1 MPWKI
6 VEAVPVKFERI
17 AIVNRGEPA
26 MRLINA
32 VRDHNLE
39 FGSDLRTIALFT
51 DADRDAMFVREADEA
66 FELGPA
72 VYVDGDGKRRV
83 GYLDYVRLE
92 QALVATAADAAWA
105 GWGFVAE
112 HPEYTDLCRDLGVI
126 FLGPSGD
133 VMRRLGDKIAS
144 KRLAEEADVPVVPWS
159 GGAIASVDAA
169 HSAAVQIGYPL
180 MIKATAGGGGRGI
193 RRVDDPAGLEQA
205 FRAAT
210 SEALTAF
217 GNGDVFMEKLVA
229 GARHVE
235 VQIIGD
241 GAGTVWALGVRDC
254 SVQRHNQKIIEEA
267 PSPALTA
274 DQHAEIIEAA
284 ARIGRAAAY
293 TNVGTV
299 EFLFDPESQQYWFM
313 EVNARLQVEHP
324 ITELTTGV
332 DLVKLQLHVAGG
344 GMLEGEAPPTVGH
357 AIEVRLNA
365 EDPDAAFA
373 PAPGKLQL
381 LRFPNGPGIRID
393 TGVEEGDTVAPEF
406 DSMIAKIMAHGRNR
420 AEALSRLRRALSQTS
435 VVLEDGTTNKAFL
448 QQLLASPEFAIGAVD
463 IGWVDGLV
471 ADPERH
477 TSEHADIAIVA
488 AAIAAYDEETQLER
502 DRFRAAAARGRPEV
516 DDGIG
521 HSPELGYL
529 GNVYDTEV
537 RALGTDWY
545 EVEIDGETISVVSEE
560 AGPYVRRLICGGVSH
575 RVLSVVQGMTHLV
588 EVGGIQHRIT
598 HDEGGVIRAPAPSVV
613 VSLSVREGDEVAPGD
628 RLAVIEA
635 MKMETTIAAPFAGR
649 IREVVVRENV
659 QVPTGAALL
668 VIDPLEDAEVT
679 LARDRVDFTR
689 LSAGVDAEVVH
700 ESCVHHLERVRQML
714 LGYDVDPEDLA
725 AAHSVGGRQC
735 GEPFGEAERR
745 LLEDEILAIFADI
758 VSLFRRDPVDEE
770 FAELSR
776 RSTEEYLFSYLR
788 VLGSRSVELPDW
800 FTRRLVRTLE
810 HYGCS
815 DTTPPGELQ
824 DPLFRIAKSH
834 DRMERQL
841 VPVLRLLDHRL
852 ETPSSAIDGSFRGLL
867 DRILVETRDRFPA
880 VRDLA
885 REVHYRTFDQ
895 PFLDEIK
902 HGAYAEAERRLDLLA
917 ADPDGPERAEHILA
931 LLECPQSLTTFLSG
945 RFAGAS
951 EAMQQILVEVMT
963 RRYYRI
969 RRLDNMRSMGR
980 DGFGFAAAEYDYEG
994 KRIHVLSTH
1003 VEYDELTA
1011 GATVMSRL
1019 LAPVDP
1025 EYDIVA
1031 DFYVWRPV
1039 QRGSVEE
1046 TRDEVQAVLDET
1058 LGSQNLRRI
1067 VVAVSSPQSGTG
1079 IGGVL
1084 HFTFRPDGNGR
1095 YREETVY
1102 RDLHPMMGKRLELWR
1117 LQNFDVRRLPTL
1129 ADIYLFQGAAHE
1141 APDDERLFAL
1151 AEVRDLTPILDENGN
1166 VERLPDFERMYH
1178 DVLGAIR
1185 RIQAHR
1191 PARKRFQ
1198 WNRVVLHIWPVLELS
1213 PDEMSAIVDRLSPE
1227 TEGLGLEKVV
1237 VNTRVRVPG
1246 SGDVRPAVFEI
1257 SNPTG
1262 RAVTLRMRRGS
1273 VEPLRPRNR
1282 YEQTVVRLRERGL
1295 VYPYEIISML
1305 APQRRGTQRG
1315 FPPGDFTEYDLSG
1328 GRLVPV
1334 DRHWGENSAN
1344 IVVGVI
1350 ENTTSTYPNGMMRV
1364 IVLGDPSRGMGN
1376 LAEAECSRIMAAL
1389 DLAEELGVP
1398 LEWFAV
1404 SAGALI
1410 SMESGSENMDWI
1422 ARVLRRLIEYT
1433 QAGGEVN
1440 LIVTGINV
1448 GAQPYWNAEATMLMH
1463 TKGILIMTP
1472 ESAMVLTGK
1481 QALDYSG
1488 GVSAEDNQGIG
1499 GYERIMGP
1507 NGQAQYFAPDLS
1519 EACRILLRHYEHTYV
1534 APGERFPRRAE
1545 TSDPI
1550 DRNIEESH
1558 HGGEFHTVGEV
1569 FSEETNPGRKKPF
1582 DIRSVMAAAV
1592 DRDHPTME
1600 RWYGMEDA
1608 EIAVVWEA
1616 HIGGYPVCLLG
1627 IEAKAMP
1634 RVGFLPADGPDQ
1646 WTSGTLFPMA
1656 SKKVARAVNAA
1667 SGNRPLVVLAN
1678 LSGFDGSPESMRR
1691 LQLEYGAEIG
1701 RAVVNFEGP
1710 IVFCVVSRYHGGAFV
1725 VFSNTLNDNMEV
1737 VAVEGA
1743 HASVIGGAP
1752 AAAVVFAREVRR
1764 RTIEDQRIVE
1774 AERRVSEADGQEKSR
1789 LRAELQR
1796 IRDEV
1801 NSEKLGAVAD
1811 EFDQVH
1817 SVDRALRVGS
1827 VQKVIP
1833 AAGLRPYLVDAI
1845 ERGMRREL
1853 ERVAGVD

>member
-1 MPWKI
+1 
-6 VEAVPVKFERI
+6 VKYERL

-39 FGSDLRTIALFT
+39 FGSDLRTIALYT
-51 DADRDAMFVREADEA
+51 DTDRDAMFVREADEA

-72 VYVDGDGKRRV
+72 LYVDADGKRRV
-83 GYLDYVRLE
+83 GYLDYIRLE
-92 QALVATAADAAWA
+92 QALLATGADSAWA

-112 HPEYTDLCRDLGVI
+112 HPAFVDLCRDLGVV
-126 FLGPSGD
+126 FLGPSGE

-144 KRLAEEADVPVVPWS
+144 KRLAEEANVPVVPWS
-159 GGAIASVDAA
+159 GGPVASVEAA
-169 HSAAVQIGYPL
+169 QTAAGQLGYPV
-180 MIKATAGGGGRGI
+180 MVKATAGGGGRGI
-193 RRVDDPAGLEQA
+193 RRVDGPDQLEGA

-210 SEALTAF
+210 SEALSAF
-217 GNGDVFMEKLVA
+217 GDGTVFMEKLVS
-229 GARHVE
+229 GARHIE

-241 GAGTVWALGVRDC
+241 EAGTVWALGVRDC

-267 PSPALTA
+267 PSPALSD
-274 DQHAEIIEAA
+274 DQHAEIMEAA
-284 ARIGRAAAY
+284 TRIGRAASYASA
-293 TNVGTV
+293 GTV
-299 EFLFDPESQQYWFM
+299 EFLFDPDTQQHWFM

-324 ITELTTGV
+324 ITELTTDV
-332 DLVKLQLHVAGG
+332 DLVKLQIHVAAGG
-344 GMLEGEAPPTVGH
+344 SLEGEPPPTVGH

-373 PAPGKLQL
+373 PAPGTLEL
-381 LRFPNGPGIRID
+381 LRFPTGPGIRVD
-393 TGVEEGDTVAPEF
+393 TGVEEGDAVAPEF
-406 DSMIAKIMAHGRNR
+406 DSMIAKIMAYGRDR

-435 VVLEDGTTNKAFL
+435 IVLGNGMTNKPFL
-448 QQLLASPEFAIGAVD
+448 QQLLARPEFALGAVD
-463 IGWVDGLV
+463 IGWVDGIV
-471 ADPERH
+471 ADPDRH
-477 TSEHADIAIVA
+477 ASEYADIAVVA
-488 AAIAAYDEETQLER
+488 AAITAYDEEIQLECN
-502 DRFRAAAARGRPEV
+502 RFRAASARGRPEV
-516 DDGIG
+516 DDSIG
-521 HSPELGYL
+521 HSIELGYL
-529 GNVYDTEV
+529 GNAYEADV
-537 RALGTDWY
+537 RALGAGRY
-545 EVEIDGETISVVSEE
+545 EVRIEGEIIGVMAEE
-560 AGPYVRRLICGGVSH
+560 AGPYVKRLSCGGVSQ
-575 RVLSVVQGMTHLV
+575 RALSVVQGMTHLV
-588 EVGGIQHRIT
+588 EVEGVQHRIT
-598 HDEGGVIRAPAPSVV
+598 HDEGGVIRAPSPSVV
-613 VSLSVREGDEVAPGD
+613 VRLAVEEGDEVAPGD
-628 RLAVIEA
+628 RLVVIEA
-635 MKMETTIAAPFAGR
+635 MKMETAIAAPFAGR
-649 IREVVVRENV
+649 VREVVVRENV

-668 VIDPLEDAEVT
+668 VIDPLEDREVAS
-679 LARDRVDFTR
+679 ARDRVDFGR
-689 LSAGVDAEVVH
+689 LSAGTDADVIHV
-700 ESCVHHLERVRQML
+700 SCVHHLKRVREML
-714 LGYDVDPEDLA
+714 LGYDVDPEQLA
-725 AAHSVGGRQC
+725 AVHSAKGRHC
-735 GEPFGEAERR
+735 AEPLGESERR
-745 LLEDEILAIFADI
+745 LQEDEILAIFADI
-758 VSLFRRDPVDEE
+758 VSLFRRDPVDDEY
-770 FAELSR
+770 AELTR

-788 VLGSRSVELPDW
+788 VLGAGSVELPDW
-800 FTRRLVRTLE
+800 FTKRLDRTLA
-810 HYGCS
+810 HYGAS
-815 DTTPPGELQ
+815 EATPPAELEG
-824 DPLFRIAKSH
+824 PLFRIAKSH

-841 VPVLRLLDHRL
+841 TPVLNILDDRL
-852 ETPSSAIDGSFRGLL
+852 ETPSSAIDGSFRVLL

-895 PFLDEIK
+895 PFLDEVK
-902 HGAYAEAERRLDLLA
+902 DGAYADAARSLELLA
-917 ADPDGPERAEHILA
+917 ADPYGPERAEHILA

-969 RRLDNMRSMGR
+969 RRLDNMRSMIR
-980 DGFGFAAAEYDYEG
+980 DGYGFAAAEYDYEG

-1003 VEYDELTA
+1003 VEYDELA
-1011 GATVMSRL
+1011 DGAKVMSRL

-1025 EYDIVA
+1025 EHDIVA
-1031 DFYVWRPV
+1031 DFYVWRSV
-1039 QRGSVEE
+1039 QRGSVDE
-1046 TRDEVQAVLDET
+1046 TRDEVQAILHET
-1058 LGSQNLRRI
+1058 LGSQNLRRV

-1079 IGGVL
+1079 IAGVL

-1095 YREETVY
+1095 YREETLY

-1117 LQNFDVRRLPTL
+1117 LQNFEVHRLPTL
-1129 ADIYLFQGAAHE
+1129 ADIYLFQGSARE
-1141 APDDERLFAL
+1141 APEDERLFAL
-1151 AEVRDLTPILDENGN
+1151 AEVRDLTPMLDESGK
-1166 VERLPDFERMYH
+1166 VDRLPDFERMYH

-1185 RIQAHR
+1185 RVQAHR
-1191 PARKRFQ
+1191 PKRFQ
-1198 WNRVVLHIWPVLELS
+1198 WNRVLLHIWPVLELT

-1237 VNTRVRVPG
+1237 VDTRVRVPG
-1246 SGDVRPAVFEI
+1246 SGKVRPAVFEI

-1295 VYPYEIISML
+1295 VYPYEIIGML
-1305 APQRRGTQRG
+1305 APMGRGTQRG
-1315 FPPGDFTEYDLSG
+1315 FPPGTFTEYDFAG
-1328 GRLVPV
+1328 TRLVPV
-1334 DRHWGENSAN
+1334 DRPWGENTAN
-1344 IVVGVI
+1344 VVVGVI
-1350 ENTTSTYPNGMMRV
+1350 ENTTSTYPDGMQRV

-1376 LAEAECSRIMAAL
+1376 LSEAECFRIIAAL

-1410 SMESGSENMDWI
+1410 SMDSGSENMDWI
-1422 ARVLRRLIEYT
+1422 AKVLRRLIEYT

-1463 TKGILIMTP
+1463 TRGILVMTP
-1472 ESAMVLTGK
+1472 ESSMVLTGK

-1519 EACRILLRHYEHTYV
+1519 EACRILLRHYEHSYV

-1558 HGGEFHTVGEV
+1558 HGGEFRTVGEV
-1569 FSEETNPGRKKPF
+1569 FSEDTNPGRKKPF
-1582 DIRSVMAAAV
+1582 DIRAVMAAAV

-1600 RWYGMEDA
+1600 RWYGMQDA

-1616 HIGGYPVCLLG
+1616 HIGGYPVSLLG
-1627 IEAKAMP
+1627 IEAKAMA
-1634 RVGFLPADGPDQ
+1634 RAGFRPADGPDQ

-1656 SKKVARAVNAA
+1656 SKKVARAINAS

-1678 LSGFDGSPESMRR
+1678 LSGFDGSPESMRH

-1737 VAVEGA
+1737 VALEGA
-1743 HASVIGGAP
+1743 RASVIGGAP

-1764 RTIEDQRIVE
+1764 RTDDDPRVVE
-1774 AERRVSEADGQEKSR
+1774 AQRRVSEAEGSERSQ
-1789 LRAELQR
+1789 LRAELQT

-1801 NSEKLGAVAD
+1801 NSEKLGEVAD
-1811 EFDQVH
+1811 EFDGVH
-1817 SVDRALRVGS
+1817 SVDRATRVGS
-1827 VQKVIP
+1827 VDRVIP

-1845 ERGMRREL
+1845 ERGMQREL
-1853 ERVAGVD
+1853 DRVAGVD